1 MSNPSGRLPI
11 GSVHLELRLRLH
23 GCAPIASPEGRLKLT
38 SIGGAGCG
46 GVADVAAVICVA
58 SQLPSYVFL
67 FHFFMETGAW
77 WTLSLLSTMNV
88 RWLSCFFRIEQDSYV
103 QSCSWGEFVLTV
115 EHAIRA

>member
-23 GCAPIASPEGRLKLT
+23 GCAPIASPEGRLKLAP
-38 SIGGAGCG
+38 IGGAGCG

-103 QSCSWGEFVLTV
+103 QSCS
-115 EHAIRA
+115 